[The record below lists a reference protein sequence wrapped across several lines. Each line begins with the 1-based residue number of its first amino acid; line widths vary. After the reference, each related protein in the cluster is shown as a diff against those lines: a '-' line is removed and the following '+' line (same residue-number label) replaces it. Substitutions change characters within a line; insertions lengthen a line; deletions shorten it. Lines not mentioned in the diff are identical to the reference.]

1 MNEKAN
7 YGNWVPEKALYMLFG
22 AVIVLGVIAVAVQVA
37 LSEMVIAI
45 IVGVLCILTL
55 VMAIYMLICHE
66 AFAFGKGNMMAGV
79 HEHLIKH
86 LDWDGEGKL
95 LDIGCGAAALTV
107 HCAKAFPKAQ
117 ITAMDY
123 WGVEWNYAKEQ
134 CEKNA
139 KIEGVAD
146 HIAFQKG
153 DAAKLDFPDE
163 TFDAVVSNFVFHE
176 VRTAKDKRDVVK
188 EALRVLKKGGVFSF
202 QDMFSQKALYG
213 DMEEFVRILKEEGID
228 DPVLFGAIC
237 AHNPKSGVKA
247 KTKIQYA
254 LLAADP
260 MSGFLKAVAQ
270 IYPDKKIAS
279 VKRKSVIKRFNEA
292 RFAKGANRDYME
304 SIEFTGLMLEDL
316 IDIGLEEMC
325 AISDELGL

>member
-7 YGNWVPEKALYMLFG
+7 YGNWVPEKALYTLFG

-107 HCAKAFPKAQ
+107 YCAKAFPKAQ

-153 DAAKLDFPDE
+153 DAAKLDFPYE

-213 DMEEFVRILKEEGID
+213 DMEEFVRILKEEGISEVHYIGNLEKKLD
-228 DPVLFGAIC
+228 FIPGFVTTPWMI
-237 AHNPKSGVKA
+237 SGMG
-247 KTKIQYA
+247 I
-254 LLAADP
+254 
-260 MSGFLKAVAQ
+260 
-270 IYPDKKIAS
+270 IYGKK
-279 VKRKSVIKRFNEA
+279 
-292 RFAKGANRDYME
+292 
-304 SIEFTGLMLEDL
+304 
-316 IDIGLEEMC
+316 
-325 AISDELGL
+325 